1 MQKNTISQER
11 SSLAKT
17 KILTNMLC
25 HAGQFIMQ
33 QGLFNKLGKELLG
46 GQESHRTTFSFLY
59 SLNYFERAYLIQ
71 TDGSI

>member
-1 MQKNTISQER
+1 MFYLVELSINIWKERTVQKNSISQER

-33 QGLFNKLGKELLG
+33 
-46 GQESHRTTFSFLY
+46 
-59 SLNYFERAYLIQ
+59 
-71 TDGSI
+71 

>member
-1 MQKNTISQER
+1 MANVTVKQFSQLYLMLYFVELSINIWKERTMQKNNISQER

-33 QGLFNKLGKELLG
+33 
-46 GQESHRTTFSFLY
+46 
-59 SLNYFERAYLIQ
+59 
-71 TDGSI
+71 